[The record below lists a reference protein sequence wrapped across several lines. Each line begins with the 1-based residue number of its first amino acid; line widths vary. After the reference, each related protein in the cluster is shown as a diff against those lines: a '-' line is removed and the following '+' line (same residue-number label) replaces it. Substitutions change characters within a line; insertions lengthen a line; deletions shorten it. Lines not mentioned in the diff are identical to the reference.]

1 MFRMTSRVKDL
12 TSIFVYGTL
21 KRNEP
26 NHHLMIEKNAEFF
39 SEGTTVEIW
48 PLIVATER
56 NVPYLLN
63 TNKLGKVIKIDDQ
76 NSYVFIKLIIFII

>member
-26 NHHLMIEKNAEFF
+26 NHHLMIEKNAEFV
-39 SEGTTVEIW
+39 SEGTTVEIR
-48 PLIVATER
+48 PFIVATER

-63 TNKLGKVIKIDDQ
+63 TNKVGKVIKIDDQ